1 MKKIP
6 VLETIGFAY
15 NFTFSHLGAI
25 IGLSWLPLV
34 LWAVGDYFVSALY
47 YSAVPA
53 AFSAGNPFALGQAG
67 LVMLG
72 WRLISLLIWSV
83 IYVAVMRQA
92 LGLRQGPARV
102 HFAFGLT
109 ELRVF
114 ASLLALVGIT
124 LLFVLGLFEGL
135 QLLRSLVPGPTV
147 MKAVLGAAGVLGAIA
162 IVYSVIRLSFLLIP
176 VVVVES
182 RLGLVRSW
190 ELCEGNVGRIV
201 VIGIA
206 VLGPA
211 ALFAGFAEAAV
222 LGPSYFL
229 SAAHVGNKLAAGS
242 QQLLA
247 LRSNLPLL
255 TGIYLVMAPFLI
267 GLQIAP
273 SAFAY
278 RKLAVTPGTRT

>member
-15 NFTFSHLGAI
+15 NFTFGHLGAI

-34 LWAVGDYFVSALY
+34 LWAIGDYFVSALY

-72 WRLISLLIWSV
+72 WRIISLLIWSIV
-83 IYVAVMRQA
+83 YVAVVRQA
-92 LGLRQGPARV
+92 LGLRQGPARI
-102 HFAFGLT
+102 HFAFGFS

-114 ASLLALVGIT
+114 ASLLALVAVA
-124 LLFVLGLFEGL
+124 LLFVLGLFEGTQFL
-135 QLLRSLVPGPTV
+135 MGILPGIAA
-147 MKAVLGAAGVLGAIA
+147 MKAVVGAARVLGTIA
-162 IVYSVIRLSFLLIP
+162 LIYALIRLSFLIIP
-176 VVVVES
+176 VAVVEN
-182 RLGLVRSW
+182 RLGLARSW

-201 VIGIA
+201 IIGIA

-211 ALFAGFAEAAV
+211 ALVAGFAEAAV
-222 LGPSYFL
+222 LGPNYFL
-229 SAAHVGNKLAAGS
+229 AAAHVGNQLAVGS
-242 QQLLA
+242 QELLA
-247 LRSNLPLL
+247 LRANLPLL
-255 TGIYLVMAPFLI
+255 TGVYLVLAPFLI

-273 SAFAY
+273 AAFAY
-278 RKLAVTPGTRT
+278 RKLAVASASRT